1 MKHTVTLGT
10 LAALSLSLA
19 AITPQAAAQGMAMP
33 AAEKMQKKP
42 AQTKPAAKAAVD
54 PTTAEFEK
62 FREVLEDTNPAE
74 LFELKGAELWKQKR
88 GPKNASLEKC
98 DLGLGPGV
106 LKGAYVKM
114 PRYFADVDEVMD
126 AERRIVHCMVT
137 LQGFNAGELAKK
149 PFSDDHHTPDPV
161 SLVTYVAAQSKGMK
175 IAVPQKHAKERVA
188 FEVGREV
195 FNYRAGPY
203 DFSCATCHGENG
215 KRIRTQMLPNLTT
228 NEGAIAA
235 FQGWPGYRLTGGV
248 MHTIQW
254 RMNDCFR
261 QQRFPEPGY
270 VSETITTLLT
280 YMGVNANG
288 HVYKGP
294 GIKR

>member
-1 MKHTVTLGT
+1 MKHTTITLGA
-10 LAALSLSLA
+10 LAALSLA
-19 AITPQAAAQGMAMP
+19 AIAPQAMAQSVP
-33 AAEKMQKKP
+33 AAEKMKKKAAP
-42 AQTKPAAKAAVD
+42 AKPAAKEELDA
-54 PTTAEFEK
+54 TTADFEK
-62 FREVLEDTNPAE
+62 FRAVLEDTNPAE
-74 LFELKGAELWKQKR
+74 LFELKGEQLWKTKR
-88 GPKNASLEKC
+88 GPKNASLEQC

-106 LKGAYVKM
+106 VKGAYVKM
-114 PRYFADVDEVMD
+114 PRYFADVDQVMD

-137 LQGFNAGELAKK
+137 LQGFKAEDIAKK
-149 PFSDDHHTPDPV
+149 PFSGGNYTPDPV
-161 SLVTYVAAQSKGMK
+161 SLVTYVAAHSKGMK
-175 IAVPQKHAKERVA
+175 IAVPQKHPKEREA
-188 FEVGREV
+188 FELGREV

-203 DFSCATCHGENG
+203 DFSCATCHGEDG
-215 KRIRTQMLPNLTT
+215 KRIRTQNLPNLASKK
-228 NEGAIAA
+228 GAIAA
-235 FQGWPGYRLTGGV
+235 TQGWPGYRMTGGV

-270 VSETITTLLT
+270 VSDTITTLLT